1 MYFEEDLIERI
12 KESNNI
18 VDIISES
25 VKLKKVGNNYQ
36 GLCPFHS
43 EKTPSFS
50 VSTEKQMYKCFGCGE
65 GGNVITFVMKNNNL
79 DFKEALTFLADR
91 ANIELQNVSK
101 EKQEYY
107 NKRKLLYQ
115 INTEAARYFF
125 SNLEKN
131 NRVRE
136 YLKKRGVNQNS
147 IRSYGLGYSNDSWNE
162 LLDYL
167 KEKGFKE
174 SDLILAGV
182 VTKNDKGNIYDRFR
196 NRVMFPV
203 FDHRGKVI
211 AFGARV
217 IDDSKP
223 KYLNSPETPI
233 FDKGINLYGL
243 NFTLKDR
250 SNRNKKV
257 ILVEGYMDFIGL
269 RQRGILNV
277 VATLGTALTKDQAK
291 LIKRYNDTVYIS
303 FDSDEAGQKA
313 TLRSLD
319 ILKDADLEV
328 FIINIPKGMD
338 PDDYIKKHGKDAYIN
353 LIDNAYSLIDYKLH
367 IIKEKENLTDDQ
379 GKINYVKNAVDVL
392 KTLNPIE
399 RDVYIRK
406 ISSETEISE
415 SAIQSMLGMKSYQN
429 SKSNY
434 KNTNTSGRKNM
445 SSKQRNFRPAKENIN
460 QIFLERGYVK
470 AGRGLL
476 RILAYNRDELSYEI
490 KEKDFINTSHKN
502 IFRLI
507 DNYEGDPGKIVS
519 YVESKCDDVTMS
531 KEWTIITKNT
541 EIPDLDIDVLAR
553 DFKETLE
560 YYKKIGSQ
568 KKLMDEIKKLEQEGK
583 LDDSLKLAAELIDLQ
598 KNLGR

>member
-25 VKLKKVGNNYQ
+25 VKLKRVGSNYQ

-50 VSTEKQMYKCFGCGE
+50 VSSEKQMYKCFGCGE

-79 DFKEALTFLADR
+79 DFKEALRFLADR
-91 ANIELQNVSK
+91 ANIELENVSK

-107 NKRKLLYQ
+107 NKRKLLYE

-125 SNLEKN
+125 ANLEKN
-131 NRVRE
+131 NRVRK
-136 YLKKRGVNQNS
+136 YLKNRGINNKS
-147 IRSYGLGYSNDSWNE
+147 MRSYGLGYSNDSWND
-162 LLDYL
+162 LLDHL
-167 KEKGFKE
+167 KEKEFKE

-182 VTKNDKGNIYDRFR
+182 ITKNDKGNIYDRFR
-196 NRVMFPV
+196 NRIMFPV
-203 FDHRGKVI
+203 FDYRGRVI

-217 IDDSKP
+217 LDDSKP

-233 FDKGINLYGL
+233 FDKGTNLYGL

-257 ILVEGYMDFIGL
+257 VLVEGYMDFIGL

-277 VATLGTALTKDQAK
+277 VATLGTALTKEQAK
-291 LIKRYNDTVYIS
+291 LIKKYNDTVYIS

-319 ILKDADLEV
+319 ILKEAGLEV
-328 FIINIPKGMD
+328 FIINMPKGLD
-338 PDDYIKKHGKDAYIN
+338 PDDYIKKHGKDAYVS
-353 LIDNAYSLIDYKLH
+353 LIDTAFPLIDYKLY
-367 IIKEKENLTDDQ
+367 ILKEKDDINDDQ

-392 KTLNPIE
+392 KTLNPVE
-399 RDVYIRK
+399 RDVYVRK
-406 ISSETEISE
+406 ISAETDISE
-415 SAIQSMLGMKSYQN
+415 SAIQSMLGIKSYN
-429 SKSNY
+429 NEGYNRTTSSNDRR
-434 KNTNTSGRKNM
+434 NRSTL
-445 SSKQRNFRPAKENIN
+445 QRNYSPGKENIN

-476 RILAYNRDELSYEI
+476 RILAFNKNELSYEI
-490 KEKDFINTSHKN
+490 KEDDFINTSHKN

-507 DNYEGDPGKIVS
+507 DSYEGDDDKIIS
-519 YVESKCDDVTMS
+519 YIESKCDDVTMS

-541 EIPDLDIDVLAR
+541 EIPDLDIDILAK
-553 DFKETLE
+553 DFIDTLE

-583 LDDSLKLAAELIDLQ
+583 LDDSLRLAAELINLQ

>member
-25 VKLKKVGNNYQ
+25 VKLRKIGSNYQ

-50 VSTEKQMYKCFGCGE
+50 VSSEKQMYKCFGCGE

-79 DFKEALTFLADR
+79 GFKEALTFLADR
-91 ANIELQNVSK
+91 ANIELQDVSK

-107 NKRKLLYQ
+107 DKRKLLYE
-115 INTEAARYFF
+115 INTISARYFF

-131 NRVRE
+131 SRVQK
-136 YLKKRGVNQNS
+136 YLNDRGINNKS
-147 IRSYGLGYSNDSWNE
+147 IRNFGLGYSLDSWNG
-162 LLDYL
+162 LLNYL

-174 SDLILAGV
+174 SDLILSGV
-182 VTKNDKGNIYDRFR
+182 ISKNDKGNIYDRFR

-203 FDHRGKVI
+203 FNYRGKVI
-211 AFGARV
+211 GFGARV
-217 IDDSKP
+217 LDDSKP

-233 FDKGINLYGL
+233 FDKGFNLYGL
-243 NFTLKDR
+243 NFTLKDN
-250 SNRNKKV
+250 SNRNKNV
-257 ILVEGYMDFIGL
+257 VLVEGYMDFIGL

-291 LIKRYNDTVYIS
+291 LIKRYNDRVYLS
-303 FDSDEAGQKA
+303 FDSDEAGEKA

-319 ILKDADLEV
+319 ILKEEGLEV
-328 FIINIPKGMD
+328 FVIKMPKGLD
-338 PDDYIKKHGKDAYIN
+338 PDDYIKKYGKDAYMGLIN
-353 LIDNAYSLIDYKLH
+353 DAFSLIDYKLH
-367 IIKEKENLTDDQ
+367 IIKEKHDLSDDQ
-379 GKINYVKNAVDVL
+379 GKINYVKNTVDVL
-392 KTLNPIE
+392 KTLDAVEI
-399 RDVYIRK
+399 DVYIRK
-406 ISSETEISE
+406 IASETDISE
-415 SAIQSMLGMKSYQN
+415 RAIQSMVYGKSY
-429 SKSNY
+429 K
-434 KNTNTSGRKNM
+434 
-445 SSKQRNFRPAKENIN
+445 KENIQSKN
-460 QIFLERGYVK
+460 QSRTFVRGNSNPIFLERGYVK

-476 RILAYNRDELSYEI
+476 KILALNKDDLTYEI
-490 KEKDFINTSHKN
+490 KENDFINTSHKN

-507 DNYEGDPGKIVS
+507 DNYKGDYKKLFTYI
-519 YVESKCDDVTMS
+519 ESKCDDVTMS

-541 EIPDLDIDVLAR
+541 EIPELDIDILAK
-553 DFKETLE
+553 DFKETLD

-568 KKLMDEIKKLEQEGK
+568 KKLMNEVKKLESEGK
-583 LDDSLKLAAELIDLQ
+583 IEDSLKLAAELINLQ